1 MVPSLASHPRWPLSI
16 CGIAVMTAA
25 SAAPLVKPPCLRF
38 GFFSPQKL
46 SPGVLQVHVHCS
58 LPLSGLHSSSARC
71 GWLVSPQELSARDS
85 SALTVL
91 RDPSF
96 TSPSGISAFY
106 SQTLWIHV
114 VPIFS
119 SLPPSSLQYLTKRSL
134 SVPSSSQ
141 IQLLF
146 SIYCLFLRF
155 ALLLLLPFAYKHLYF
170 SCSLGHFPSNP
181 YKRPRLDLFT
191 STAGESALHFP
202 CARSEEPTPLRLAIL
217 QSVLLLVSAH
227 SCLPTAEVYCLL
239 RFSFICTVA
248 FPLSLLPKALSCWLE

>member
-1 MVPSLASHPRWPLSI
+1 M
-16 CGIAVMTAA
+16 
-25 SAAPLVKPPCLRF
+25 
-38 GFFSPQKL
+38 
-46 SPGVLQVHVHCS
+46 
-58 LPLSGLHSSSARC
+58 
-71 GWLVSPQELSARDS
+71 
-85 SALTVL
+85 L

-106 SQTLWIHV
+106 FQTLWIHV

-119 SLPPSSLQYLTKRSL
+119 SLPPLSLPYLTRRSL

-146 SIYCLFLRF
+146 SIYCLLLRF

-181 YKRPRLDLFT
+181 YKRQRLDLFT

-202 CARSEEPTPLRLAIL
+202 SSRSEEPTPLRLASL
-217 QSVLLLVSAH
+217 QTVLLGQRSLMFAN
-227 SCLPTAEVYCLL
+227 CGGLL
-239 RFSFICTVA
+239 SSEIFFQPICTVA
-248 FPLSLLPKALSCWLE
+248 IPLSLLPKALSC